1 MKKRAWIVAGAAA
14 AALAVPFGW
23 WQNNGLTVSRYEY
36 RSPKVGA
43 ALDGATV
50 LQISDLHN
58 HQFGEGQGRLL
69 AAVAGLEPDLVVVTG
84 DMVDCHRT
92 DPAPALELVRGL
104 VALAPVYYVTG
115 NHEWVLSSQV
125 RGELLTGLEEA
136 GATVLEDRVTRVALG
151 EGYLTLAGL
160 SDGSLKGDALE
171 RLAADFP
178 RGELTLLLAHEPQ
191 HLERYAATGAD
202 LVFSGHAHGGQ
213 VRLPLVG
220 GLYAPGQ
227 GVLPELTEGI
237 HTAEGTTLVVSRGL
251 GNSTFPLRL
260 FNRPEVVT
268 VTLRTEGGS
277 DTGSAR

>member
-14 AALAVPFGW
+14 A
-23 WQNNGLTVSRYEY
+23 
-36 RSPKVGA
+36 
-43 ALDGATV
+43 
-50 LQISDLHN
+50 
-58 HQFGEGQGRLL
+58 
-69 AAVAGLEPDLVVVTG
+69 
-84 DMVDCHRT
+84 
-92 DPAPALELVRGL
+92 ALELVRGL

-227 GVLPELTEGI
+227 GVLPELTEGL
-237 HTAEGTTLVVSRGL
+237 HTAGGTTLVVSRGL

-260 FNRPEVVT
+260 FNRPEVVA
-268 VTLRTEGGS
+268 VTLRAEGGS
-277 DTGSAR
+277 GTGTAR

>member
-50 LQISDLHN
+50 VQISDLHN
-58 HQFGEGQGRLL
+58 HRFGEGQGRLL

-151 EGYLTLAGL
+151 EGYLTPGRADPVAGPRAPA
-160 SDGSLKGDALE
+160 SGTVRRHRGGSGVL
-171 RLAADFP
+171 RPRP
-178 RGELTLLLAHEPQ
+178 RGTGASAPGGRAVRPRAGSPAGADRGGPHRLWDHSGGLPGAGQQ
-191 HLERYAATGAD
+191 HLPPAAVQPA
-202 LVFSGHAHGGQ
+202 GG
-213 VRLPLVG
+213 G
-220 GLYAPGQ
+220 GRHLKIP
-227 GVLPELTEGI
+227 
-237 HTAEGTTLVVSRGL
+237 
-251 GNSTFPLRL
+251 
-260 FNRPEVVT
+260 
-268 VTLRTEGGS
+268 
-277 DTGSAR
+277 

>member
-50 LQISDLHN
+50 VQISDLHN
-58 HQFGEGQGRLL
+58 HRFGEGQGRLL
-69 AAVAGLEPDLVVVTG
+69 AAVAGLEPDLVVITG

-92 DPAPALELVRGL
+92 DLAPALELVRGL

-115 NHEWVLSSQV
+115 NHEWVLRDSL
-125 RGELLTGLEEA
+125 RRELLTRLEEA
-136 GATVLEDRVTRVALG
+136 GATVLEDAVDRLE
-151 EGYLTLAGL
+151 EGITLVGL
-160 SDGSLKGDALE
+160 SDESLRGDALE
-171 RLAADFP
+171 
-178 RGELTLLLAHEPQ
+178 ELTADLSRSNLTVLLAHRP
-191 HLERYAATGAD
+191 HYLERYAATGAD

-227 GVLPELTEGI
+227 GALPELTAGV
-237 HTAEGTTLVVSRGL
+237 HTDGETTMVISRGL
-251 GNSTFPLRL
+251 GNSTFPQRM
-260 FNRPEVVT
+260 FNRPEVVA
-268 VTLRTEGGS
+268 VTLRAVESNAAS
-277 DTGSAR
+277 D

>member
-50 LQISDLHN
+50 VQISDLHN
-58 HQFGEGQGRLL
+58 HRFGEGQGRLL
-69 AAVAGLEPDLVVVTG
+69 AAVAGLEPDLVVITG

-115 NHEWVLSSQV
+115 NHEWVLSSQI
-125 RGELLTGLEEA
+125 RGELLTGLEET

-151 EGYLTLAGL
+151 EG
-160 SDGSLKGDALE
+160 
-171 RLAADFP
+171 
-178 RGELTLLLAHEPQ
+178 
-191 HLERYAATGAD
+191 
-202 LVFSGHAHGGQ
+202 
-213 VRLPLVG
+213 
-220 GLYAPGQ
+220 
-227 GVLPELTEGI
+227 
-237 HTAEGTTLVVSRGL
+237 
-251 GNSTFPLRL
+251 
-260 FNRPEVVT
+260 
-268 VTLRTEGGS
+268 
-277 DTGSAR
+277 